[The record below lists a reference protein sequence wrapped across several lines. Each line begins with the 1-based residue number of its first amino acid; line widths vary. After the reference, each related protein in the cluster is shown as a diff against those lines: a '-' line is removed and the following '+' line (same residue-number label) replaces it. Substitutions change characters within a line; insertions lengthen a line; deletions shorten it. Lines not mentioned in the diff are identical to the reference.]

1 MTAPEPEQEEIPRRY
16 RITAWD
22 KTRAGASAFRRW
34 AAGTDDEPD
43 PAAAEQAALE
53 AAYGEAPPT
62 ASDRAQNAARELKD
76 RQKAR
81 VRAGIGLAR
90 EQAAGWVTTRSVSD
104 AELVKRVT
112 EVLIE
117 QARTNTDPRRPTSVT
132 PTEGQIAS
140 ARTKMRWT
148 RAIVAVGGLWAA
160 LMVIRAQPDL
170 LLLALAAGLVYA
182 WHLGRQAPDDEATD
196 GEDEQ
201 APQPG
206 KAPEASPGAQPQP
219 TLEPEACGPPAETP
233 TAPATPAYAL
243 PGESLLKSAPPARGT
258 GRDVERITA
267 ALTRVLAEFKVEAKV
282 TGHTR
287 GPTVTRYEL
296 KLGTGVKVEK
306 VTGLAKNIALAVKSK
321 DVRIVPI
328 PERSLIGVEIP
339 NTIKD
344 RVNLGDT
351 LRSPVAADDAHPMVV
366 GLGKDVEG
374 RTVVAN
380 LAKMPHLLI
389 AGATGAGKSVCINGL
404 ICSLLM
410 RATPVQVRMILI
422 DPKRVELAPYAG
434 IPHLLQPIITNPK
447 KAAEA
452 LEWVVGEMDR
462 RYDLLAETGYRNIAE
477 FNTAAAA
484 GKVRV
489 DGRAVEPLP
498 FLLTIVDELADLMM
512 VAPKDVESHIVRITQ
527 LARAAGIHLVLATQR
542 PSVDV
547 VTGLIK
553 ANVPSRLAFAT
564 SSLADSRVILDQPGA
579 EKLLGQGDA
588 LYWPMGA
595 STTLR
600 LQNAYV
606 SDTEI
611 DAIVRHCKKQAGA
624 ITNDN
629 ATAEPTPA
637 PKVAT
642 SSTNPADDPQTAV
655 VVDDTPRPAP
665 ADPTPEPRPAAE
677 PEPPV
682 AEQLVTALEA
692 HGGGPL
698 GWQTLTDATGQ
709 SRPTIYRHMARLVRD
724 ERVEPAVAGGWQLID
739 TANEQD
745 NGGGQEGPT
754 A

>member
-1 MTAPEPEQEEIPRRY
+1 MTAPEPGQEEIPRRY
-16 RITAWD
+16 RTTAWD
-22 KTRAGASAFRRW
+22 KTRAGAAAFRRW
-34 AAGTDDEPD
+34 AFSADDEPAD

-62 ASDRAQNAARELKD
+62 ATDRAQQAARELKD

-81 VRAGIGLAR
+81 VRAGAGAAR
-90 EQAAGWVTTRSVSD
+90 AQAAGWITTRSVSD
-104 AELVKRVT
+104 ADLIKRVT
-112 EVLIE
+112 EALVE

-132 PTEGQIAS
+132 PTEHQLSS

-160 LMVIRAQPDL
+160 LMVIRAQPGL
-170 LLLALAAGLVYA
+170 LLLALAAGLIYT
-182 WHLGRQAPDDEATD
+182 WHLGGQALTDQAPDGDAEP
-196 GEDEQ
+196 
-201 APQPG
+201 APCPA
-206 KAPEASPGAQPQP
+206 KPSEASPSSQPHP
-219 TLEPEACGPPAETP
+219 ATVPEVAGLATETP
-233 TAPATPAYAL
+233 TTPAAPAYAL
-243 PGESLLKSAPPARGT
+243 PGESLLKPAPPTRGT

-267 ALTRVLAEFKVEAKV
+267 ALARVLAEFKVEAKV

-344 RVNLGDT
+344 RVNLGDI
-351 LRSPVAADDAHPMVV
+351 LRSTVAVDDAHPMVV

-410 RATPVQVRMILI
+410 RAAPDQVRMILI

-452 LEWVVGEMDR
+452 LEWVVAEMDR

-484 GKVRV
+484 GKVRLN
-489 DGRAVEPLP
+489 GQLVEPLP

-512 VAPKDVESHIVRITQ
+512 VAPKDVEGHIVRITQ

-606 SDTEI
+606 SDGEI
-611 DAIVRHCKKQAGA
+611 EAIVRHCKKQSGA
-624 ITNDN
+624 P
-629 ATAEPTPA
+629 APGAETPLDEPPA

-642 SSTNPADDPQTAV
+642 ASTAAADDPQTAV
-655 VVDDTPRPAP
+655 VVDDSPATAPTTPAP
-665 ADPTPEPRPAAE
+665 EPVAAVE
-677 PEPPV
+677 PEPSGP
-682 AEQLVTALEA
+682 EQLLTALEA

-698 GWQTLTDATGQ
+698 GWQVLADATGQ
-709 SRPTIYRHMARLVRD
+709 SRPTIYRHMARLVRE
-724 ERVEPAVAGGWQLID
+724 ERVEPADAGGWQLI
-739 TANEQD
+739 TTGEQPD
-745 NGGGQEGPT
+745 GDLT
-754 A
+754 D